1 MQKTILSPNSLE
13 AGLYKISFHIGL
25 LDTKI
30 CRKVAQAVL
39 PNWLPNIKY
48 MGRAFFGDR
57 FVGKKDGLRTYKSSS
72 QEWRGGGGDKFTAY
86 VTAISAKYG

>member
-1 MQKTILSPNSLE
+1 MYEFVRFDLQISKRVLSRLMQKTILSPNSLE

-39 PNWLPNIKY
+39 PN
-48 MGRAFFGDR
+48 
-57 FVGKKDGLRTYKSSS
+57 
-72 QEWRGGGGDKFTAY
+72 
-86 VTAISAKYG
+86 